1 MPVERVVAPGH
12 DRHRSL
18 GWLALWWVETF
29 TIHGPGDVQGEPVEL
44 DDEFAAYVVD
54 CYALDRS
61 GKRLYDSVFLS
72 RAKGRAKSE
81 LAAFIALFEAFGP
94 CRFSHWA
101 EPGETYSWRGETYHY
116 EPGEPVGREIVYP
129 YIRCLA
135 TEEGQAGNTYDQ
147 IHFNLVEGPLGES
160 LPRDAAG
167 LTRVVVPGGGLIV
180 PSTASSAAKDGGKE
194 THVVYDETHLY
205 VTPDLRRMYDTVRR
219 NMAKRKNAEPWS
231 HETSTMYLPGEGS
244 VAEDTHRTARAI
256 QDGRTRTSRLLFDH
270 REGPADVDLADEA
283 ELRAA
288 LKEVYGPFAEVMD
301 LDRIVNEI
309 WDPRNHPADSRRYFL
324 NQRTGAEDSWL
335 EEYQVDAAAD
345 PTRIV
350 NDRDT
355 IVMGFDGSRGRT
367 DGVADSTV
375 LVGIRVTDGH
385 LFLIK
390 AWEEPEG
397 IGAEKWEVPE
407 GSVDFEVNSAFQRW
421 NVVGFFGDPSGWSE
435 KMATWTA
442 KHGARLKVRVTQEQP
457 IRWKT
462 NQHSRWSETLRGLHD
477 GIVYRKVTF
486 DGSSVLRAH
495 LINARRRPTRSGIT
509 ISKSSPSSRR
519 KIDGA
524 VAAAYAYA
532 AYEVAIAQGLQT
544 RRSGGT
550 VQRVR

>member
-12 DRHRSL
+12 DRNRSL

-29 TIHGPGDVQGEPVEL
+29 CIHGPGDVQGEPVEL
-44 DDEFAAYVVD
+44 DDEFAGYIID
-54 CYALDRS
+54 CYALERS

-116 EPGEPVGREIVYP
+116 QPGEPVGREVVYP

-147 IHFNLVEGPLGES
+147 IHYNLTEGPLGES

-270 REGPADVDLADEA
+270 REGPPDVDLTSEA

-288 LKEVYGPFAEVMD
+288 LREVYGPFAEVMD

-345 PTRIV
+345 PARIV

-390 AWEEPEG
+390 AWEEPDG
-397 IGAEKWEVPE
+397 VGAEKWEVPE

-442 KHGARLKVRVTQEQP
+442 KHGARLKVRVTQDQP

-477 GIVYRKVTF
+477 GICYRKITF
-486 DGSSVLRAH
+486 DGSSVLRRH

-509 ISKSSPSSRR
+509 IAKSSPSSRR
-519 KIDGA
+519 KIDAA
-524 VAAAYAYA
+524 VASAYAYA
-532 AYEVAIAQGLQT
+532 AYESALAQGLQT
-544 RRSGGT
+544 RRSGGS